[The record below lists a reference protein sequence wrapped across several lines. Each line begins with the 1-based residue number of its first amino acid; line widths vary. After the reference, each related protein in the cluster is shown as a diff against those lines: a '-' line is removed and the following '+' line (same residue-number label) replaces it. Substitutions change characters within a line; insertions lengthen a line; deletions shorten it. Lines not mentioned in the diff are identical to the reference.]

1 MLDMQQNEWEKIN
14 DIVSKISEIDD
25 IKAMREKFLRELK
38 LLIYF
43 DLADFC
49 LSDFRAG
56 KAVSL
61 IDPVV
66 ISRYSKNFEELFTF
80 KYEKQFEQFDYTK
93 WVFSNPDSIV
103 FKESDIINNDARMKS
118 AYYINYLKPM
128 DLVNVAGMS
137 LAHNG
142 TQLGAVNL
150 YRTEKRGDF
159 TDKDLYILNQFL
171 PHLTRKLMVHYR
183 ESVKNLEKYKKTASF
198 LTLEYNLS
206 KREIEILKLVCD
218 GKNNKEISETLSIA
232 VNTVKKHMGNILY
245 KFQVENRFQLVNYLI
260 KNDKELFEDN
270 NL

>member
-14 DIVSKISEIDD
+14 EIISKINEVDEIR
-25 IKAMREKFLRELK
+25 AMREKFLKELK

-66 ISRYSKNFEELFTF
+66 ISRYSKKFEELFTF

-93 WVFSNPDSIV
+93 WIFSNPDSIV

-118 AYYINYLKPM
+118 AYYINYLKPL
-128 DLVNVAGMS
+128 DLINVAGMS
-137 LAHNG
+137 LAHKG
-142 TQLGAVNL
+142 IQLGAVNL
-150 YRTEKRGDF
+150 YRTEQRGDF

-171 PHLTRKLMVHYR
+171 PHLTRKLMIRHR
-183 ESVKNLEKYKKTASF
+183 ESAKSLDRDKKITSI
-198 LTLEYNLS
+198 LTSEYNLS

-218 GKNNKEISETLSIA
+218 GKNNKEISEMLSIT

-260 KNDKELFEDN
+260 KNDRELFE
-270 NL
+270 

>member
-1 MLDMQQNEWEKIN
+1 MPDLQQNEWEKIN
-14 DIVSKISEIDD
+14 EIVNKISEIDD
-25 IKAMREKFLRELK
+25 ARTMREKFLKELRQ
-38 LLIYF
+38 LIYF

-66 ISRYSKNFEELFTF
+66 ISRYSKRFEEAFTF
-80 KYEKQFEQFDYTK
+80 KYEKQFEQYDYTK
-93 WVFSNPDSIV
+93 WVFSNPESIV
-103 FKESDIINNDARMKS
+103 FRESDIINNDARIKS

-128 DLVNVAGMS
+128 DLVNVAGVS
-137 LAHNG
+137 LAHKG

-159 TDKDLYILNQFL
+159 TEQDLYILKQFL
-171 PHLTRKLMVHYR
+171 PHLTRKLMLQYR
-183 ESVKNLEKYKKTASF
+183 ESVNNIEKHKKITSF
-198 LTLEYNLS
+198 LTSEYGLS

-218 GKNNKEISETLSIA
+218 GKNNKDISDALSIT

-260 KNDKELFEDN
+260 KHDKELFEDQF
-270 NL
+270 

>member
-1 MLDMQQNEWEKIN
+1 MLQQNEWEKIN
-14 DIVSKISEIDD
+14 EIVSKISEIDD
-25 IKAMREKFLRELK
+25 NKAMREKFLKELK

-49 LSDFRAG
+49 LSNFRAG
-56 KAVSL
+56 KGVAL
-61 IDPVV
+61 FDPVV

-80 KYEKQFEQFDYTK
+80 KYEKQFEQFDYAK
-93 WVFSNPDSIV
+93 WIFSNPDSIV
-103 FKESDIINNDARMKS
+103 FKESNIINNDVRMKS
-118 AYYINYLKPM
+118 EYYINYLKPM

-159 TDKDLYILNQFL
+159 TDKDLYILNQFS
-171 PHLTRKLMVHYR
+171 PHLSRKLSIHYR
-183 ESVKNLEKYKKTASF
+183 ESVKNQEKYKKVTSV
-198 LTLEYNLS
+198 LNLEYNLS

-218 GKNNKEISETLSIA
+218 GKNNKAISEALSIA

-245 KFQVENRFQLVNYLI
+245 KFKVENRLQLVNYLI
-260 KNDKELFEDN
+260 KKEKELFDLFIN
-270 NL
+270 I